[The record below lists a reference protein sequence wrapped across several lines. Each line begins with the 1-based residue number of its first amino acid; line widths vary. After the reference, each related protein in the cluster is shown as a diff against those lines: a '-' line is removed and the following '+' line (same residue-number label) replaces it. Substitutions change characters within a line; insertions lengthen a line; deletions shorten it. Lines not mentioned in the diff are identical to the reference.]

1 VNHKTVVLDDD
12 PTGTQSA
19 TGVRVLL
26 RWGAPHPPLAQLL
39 HETLAGADGVYV
51 QTNSRAL
58 DEVAAVALVTEVRD
72 AAREA
77 GRLLGADVRCVLRG
91 DSTLRGHVFAET
103 DVFAGPGDVVLF
115 VPAFPAGGRTT
126 LDGVHLVRTADGD
139 VPAGETE
146 YAADPV
152 FGFTSSRLVD
162 YVREKSTRTP
172 VPLAGAADL
181 ARALD
186 EAPAGAVLLPD
197 VRDDADVQAL
207 ADVVRA
213 WNPPAGRDVVVR
225 CAAPLAAALAGA
237 TSTGFLD
244 RPLLPGTPR
253 VLVACGS
260 HTDGARAQ
268 LEALAQRHGPAHVLS
283 TAAALA
289 DPVAAG
295 EDLAARAR
303 DDLAAGLAVV
313 ATERVRSGEHGTL
326 AHGEKVMTAL
336 VTAVR
341 RLVPDADAVVSKG
354 GITAAEVARVGIGAA
369 TALVEGQVA
378 AGISVWR
385 MAGPDGDDVLQVVV
399 PGNVGGPDAVA
410 DAVAALGR

>member
-1 VNHKTVVLDDD
+1 MSHKTVVLDDD

-26 RWGAPHPPLAQLL
+26 RWDAPHPPLADLL
-39 HETLAGADGVYV
+39 TDALRAADGVYV

-58 DEVAAVALVTEVRD
+58 DEAAAVALVTGIRD

-77 GRLLGADVRCVLRG
+77 GRRLGADVRCVLRG

-103 DVFAGPGDVVLF
+103 DVFTGPDDVVLF

-126 LDGVHLVRTADGD
+126 VDGVHLVRSGDRD

-152 FGFTSSRLVD
+152 FGFRSSRLAD
-162 YVREKSTRTP
+162 YVREKSDRVP
-172 VPLAGAADL
+172 VPLTGADQL
-181 ARALD
+181 ARAL
-186 EAPAGAVLLPD
+186 EQAPPGAVLLPD

-213 WNPPAGRDVVVR
+213 WNPPGGRDVVVR

-244 RPLLPGTPR
+244 RPLLPGSPR
-253 VLVACGS
+253 VLVVCGS

-268 LEALAQRHGPAHVLS
+268 LEALAQGHGPAHVLS
-283 TAAALA
+283 TAAALGH
-289 DPVAAG
+289 PVAAG
-295 EDLAARAR
+295 EDLADRAR
-303 DDLAAGLAVV
+303 DDLAAGVAVI

-326 AHGEKVMTAL
+326 EHGERVMTAL

-341 RLVPDADAVVSKG
+341 RLVPGADAVVSKG
-354 GITAAEVARVGIGAA
+354 GITAAEVARTGIGADA
-369 TALVEGQVA
+369 ALVEGQVA

-385 MAGPDGDDVLQVVV
+385 MDLGGHDVLQVVV
-399 PGNVGGPDAVA
+399 PGNVGGPDAIA

>member
-1 VNHKTVVLDDD
+1 MSHKTVVLDDD

-26 RWGAPHPPLAQLL
+26 RWDAPHPPLADLL
-39 HETLAGADGVYV
+39 ADALGAADGVYV

-58 DEVAAVALVTEVRD
+58 DEAAAVALVTDIRD

-77 GRLLGADVRCVLRG
+77 GRRLGAEVRCVLRG

-103 DVFAGPGDVVLF
+103 DVFTGPDDVVLF

-126 LDGVHLVRTADGD
+126 VDGVHLVRSGDQD

-152 FGFTSSRLVD
+152 FGFRSSRLAD
-162 YVREKSTRTP
+162 YVREKSDRTP
-172 VPLAGAADL
+172 VPLGGVDQL

-213 WNPPAGRDVVVR
+213 WTPPAGRDVVVR

-237 TSTGFLD
+237 TSTGLLD
-244 RPLLPGTPR
+244 RPLLPGSPR
-253 VLVACGS
+253 VLVVCGS

-268 LEALAQRHGPAHVLS
+268 LEALAQGHGPAHVLS
-283 TAAALA
+283 TAAALE
-289 DPVAAG
+289 DPAAAG
-295 EDLAARAR
+295 EDLADRAR
-303 DDLAAGLAVV
+303 DDLAAGVAVI

-326 AHGEKVMTAL
+326 DHGERVMTAL
-336 VTAVR
+336 VTAVQ
-341 RLVPDADAVVSKG
+341 RLVPGADAVVSKG
-354 GITAAEVARVGIGAA
+354 GITAAEVARTGIGADA
-369 TALVEGQVA
+369 ALVEGQVA
-378 AGISVWR
+378 AGISLWR
-385 MAGPDGDDVLQVVV
+385 MDLGGRDVLQVVV